1 MELINVRMII
11 RFIKRYIWPT
21 SGRALIAIAVLWVF
35 QSLLVSYQGMLFQRM
50 IDSITSG
57 KSSSLLSYA
66 VLLLAM
72 AITVIAVGYISNL
85 LLWKR
90 AYYTVAELRSVMM
103 DKLVLSGTRNGIQP
117 GSIISRLFS
126 DLEFAVYNTMSIIP
140 SIILHLSRITAN
152 VLVMLSLSAVLTVVA
167 LLFLPLNVIAY
178 VWYRSKVPS
187 ARSHERKLYGD
198 MTEGMRSTIE
208 SMQVIHEFH
217 VEDHYRSYFRDIVG
231 RWREAV
237 IRILRYER
245 SYWALNNFV
254 ASVGPI
260 VLLISGSY
268 MAYRGMT
275 TIGTVIAIVM
285 LSSPL
290 YWAMIWFLWQ
300 FSMSSQLPPVLLRLE
315 DVLLASATL
324 RRRDSASEISEIELK
339 DVSYVLHE
347 KVILDSISMKMKRRE
362 RIAIIGGT
370 ESGKSTLARIIAGVI
385 SPSSGTIL
393 INGLAVNE
401 VREALRGKVLLIS
414 EGDSI
419 IPGSLSDNVTLKRD
433 VPEEEVLQV
442 LRVVDFDPNKYA
454 EGLDT
459 IIDVDK
465 QYLPEPDK
473 RKIIL
478 ARALLSR
485 PEVLILDG
493 VLSSFDAKTEAKI
506 LDKIS
511 GYLRDSLIIAI
522 EVRPLSLSR
531 VDTILV
537 LHLGKIIVKGS
548 VHELVLNEKFRGLF
562 EKLFGISPQ
571 ACPNLMA
578 KST

>member
-217 VEDHYRSYFRDIVG
+217 VEDHYRFYFRDIVG

-324 RRRDSASEISEIELK
+324 RRCDSASEVSEIELK

-548 VHELVLNEKFRGLF
+548 VHELVLNERFRGLF